1 MNANEKYAALLE
13 RLIGLESV
21 LVAFSGGVDSTL
33 VAFAAH
39 AVLGERCLAVMAAS
53 DTYSES
59 EAANARELAAGM
71 GFRLLE
77 VETCEL
83 ADPLFTANGPDR
95 CYHCKNE
102 LFGLLQRVADVEGLA
117 HVADG
122 ANADDRLDYRP
133 GSKAAREREIVSP
146 LADVGFTKREIREIA
161 KDLGL
166 PNWNR
171 PSMACLASRF
181 PYYEPITDAGLARV
195 SSAEQSLRDLGL
207 TEFRVRSHGTVAR
220 VEVGAAELER
230 AWQAREG
237 ISRALHEAG
246 FTYASLDLEGYRS
259 GSMNDVLRPEEQ
271 APGE

>member
-1 MNANEKYAALLE
+1 MNANEKYSALLSHIVS
-13 RLIGLESV
+13 LDSV

-39 AVLGERCLAVMAAS
+39 AVLGERCLAVLAAS
-53 DTYSES
+53 DTYAES
-59 EAANARELAAGM
+59 ETLSARELATGM

-102 LFGLLQRVADVEGLA
+102 LFGLLHRVADVEGLA
-117 HVADG
+117 TVVDG
-122 ANADDRLDYRP
+122 TNADDHRDYRP
-133 GSKAAREREIVSP
+133 GARAARERGVVSP
-146 LADVGFTKREIREIA
+146 LADIGFTKQEIREVA

-181 PYYEPITDAGLARV
+181 PYHEPITDAGLVRV
-195 SSAEQSLRDLGL
+195 SSAEQSLRQLGL
-207 TEFRVRSHGTVAR
+207 SQFRVRSHGAVAR
-220 VEVGAAELER
+220 VEVDGAELDR
-230 AWQAREG
+230 AWQVRDA
-237 ISRALHEAG
+237 ISSAMRAAG

-259 GSMNDVLRPEEQ
+259 GSMNAVLGEDEQ
-271 APGE
+271 LRNL